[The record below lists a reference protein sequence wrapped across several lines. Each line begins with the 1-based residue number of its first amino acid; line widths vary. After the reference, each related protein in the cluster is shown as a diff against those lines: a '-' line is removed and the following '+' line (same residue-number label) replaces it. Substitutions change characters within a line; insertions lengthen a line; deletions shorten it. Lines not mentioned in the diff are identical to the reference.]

1 MIVDVNVPNLA
12 NAINS
17 LKSII
22 SEYEEIELNLFNQLN
37 DSCVNNWQDKYSK
50 EFEGKMQLDK
60 QEAQLILESL
70 NEKKEVY
77 NFIHDRY
84 GEIARKI
91 KVNLSGRSRV
101 ISSLERCYNNARTA
115 INLFNSVDT
124 GYRFGG
130 EILAQKAK
138 IEKVKN
144 EISDLKIEVNN
155 LYNKIEEIEQQ
166 IKAKINALEVVNIN
180 PFEFH
185 FDVDTGGI

>member
-91 KVNLSGRSRV
+91 KVNLSRTICDKTLSRKGDGTLDVEFFLKV
-101 ISSLERCYNNARTA
+101 IT
-115 INLFNSVDT
+115 F
-124 GYRFGG
+124 
-130 EILAQKAK
+130 
-138 IEKVKN
+138 
-144 EISDLKIEVNN
+144 
-155 LYNKIEEIEQQ
+155 
-166 IKAKINALEVVNIN
+166 
-180 PFEFH
+180 
-185 FDVDTGGI
+185 